1 MMPHRVAT
9 VYCPGGSLRQN
20 SYSSTASPSSLD
32 IGILLEAEHTRSRD
46 HEVAQD
52 AQTKEDERL
61 FPIGARAAEAS
72 GSSAYLTSLDTQESS
87 SV

>member
-9 VYCPGGSLRQN
+9 VYCPGGTPELLL
-20 SYSSTASPSSLD
+20 LD
-32 IGILLEAEHTRSRD
+32 GVSQFAGHRHTLLEAEHTRSRD